1 MPSMGAKKEG
11 VLVDLRVYQ
20 GALFCWR
27 RRGEI
32 ESEKPDRA
40 LLLRCCNVGRRLY
53 LTGTLKTR
61 GPARA

>member
-20 GALFCWR
+20 DALFCWGGR
-27 RRGEI
+27 EI

-40 LLLRCCNVGRRLY
+40 FLMPCCNVCRRLY
-53 LTGTLKTR
+53 LMGALKTR